1 MIFLVWSDIVEHT
14 NVDGNSTMETSV
26 KEASSV
32 NARRAKFLV
41 SDPARRVARAQEK
54 RRLVLHFLRD
64 EIWTNSDII
73 GQLLNVS
80 YPAAHTLMKAMNRDG
95 LTTSSE
101 MFVRSKRGAQRT
113 VLHGITAQGLAYAW
127 DMTEVQ
133 EPRHP
138 WEPSKTNP
146 LFVPHN
152 VETQRAR
159 VRAEQL
165 GWHSWRPA
173 RSLMGLGLPKL
184 PDGEIIDP
192 DGLSIAVE
200 IEREIKTDK
209 RYEAVIGAY
218 IFQIKKDERWDR
230 VDYLCP
236 DVEFATRLA
245 RAFGRLKQLRLEGQT
260 GVPAKVGNLEQV
272 HLDRFRFYA
281 NEEWPD
287 GKFLVATQMVK
298 K

>member
-1 MIFLVWSDIVEHT
+1 MA
-14 NVDGNSTMETSV
+14 VD
-26 KEASSV
+26 ASSV
-32 NARRAKFLV
+32 NDRRARFLV
-41 SDPARRVARAQEK
+41 SDPVQRLARAQEK
-54 RRLVLHFLRD
+54 RRLVLRFLRD
-64 EIWTNSDII
+64 EIWTNAEII
-73 GQLLNVS
+73 GILLGIS
-80 YPAAHTLMKAMNRDG
+80 YPAAHILLKAMDRDG

-101 MFVRSKRGAQRT
+101 MFVRSKRGAQRA

-127 DMTEVQ
+127 DMSEVQ
-133 EPRHP
+133 ESRHP

-159 VRAEQL
+159 LRATHR
-165 GWHSWRPA
+165 GWHTWRPA

-184 PDGEIIDP
+184 PDGEVIDP
-192 DGLSIAVE
+192 HGLKVAVE

-218 IFQIKKDERWDR
+218 VAQMKKDERWDR

-236 DVEFATRLA
+236 DVEFAARLA
-245 RAFGRLKQLRLEGQT
+245 RVFSRLKQLRLEGPT
-260 GVPAKVGNLEQV
+260 GVPTKVGNLEQS

-281 NEEWPD
+281 NEAWPD
-287 GKFLVATQMVK
+287 GKFVMASQVVK
-298 K
+298 A

>member
-1 MIFLVWSDIVEHT
+1 MEQG
-14 NVDGNSTMETSV
+14 NGDGNSAMGAPV

-32 NARRAKFLV
+32 NAQRAKFLV

-64 EIWTNSDII
+64 EIWTNADII
-73 GQLLNVS
+73 GQLLRVS
-80 YPAAHTLMKAMNRDG
+80 YPAAHTLMRAMGRDG

-127 DMTEVQ
+127 DIGEAQ
-133 EPRHP
+133 ESRHP

-184 PDGEIIDP
+184 PDGEITDP
-192 DGLSIAVE
+192 NGVSVAVE

-218 IFQIKKDERWDR
+218 IAQIKKDERWHR

-236 DVEFATRLA
+236 DAEFAVRLTRV
-245 RAFGRLKQLRLEGQT
+245 FGRLKQLRLEGQA
-260 GVPAKVGNLEQV
+260 GVSAKVGNLEQV
-272 HLDRFRFYA
+272 HLDRFRFYV
-281 NEEWPD
+281 NEAWPD
-287 GKFLVATQMVK
+287 GKFLVVTQTVK